1 MELTA
6 FSLPIS
12 GYLTLRWSEAAVE
25 HLSYHLLG
33 YWDPNFWRLFT
44 FYRHHTSIDFQV
56 GTWIIQDPLSALD
69 AHVGKAV
76 FQNVLQQPLSGKTRV
91 LVTHALHF
99 LPQVDYIYVIADG
112 LLAEQGTYL
121 NLMSQNGEF
130 SKFIS
135 EFGSSKGQEDENV
148 TDGSS
153 KVDAEEELKKMEK
166 MKKQVAGYA
175 LMQVEE
181 RNTGAILGKVYKSYF
196 KAGKGQIILPI
207 LLLFLVLLQGATVI
221 SSYWFVDCS
230 IIVST
235 FD

>member
-1 MELTA
+1 
-6 FSLPIS
+6 
-12 GYLTLRWSEAAVE
+12 
-25 HLSYHLLG
+25 
-33 YWDPNFWRLFT
+33 
-44 FYRHHTSIDFQV
+44 
-56 GTWIIQDPLSALD
+56 
-69 AHVGKAV
+69 
-76 FQNVLQQPLSGKTRV
+76 
-91 LVTHALHF
+91 
-99 LPQVDYIYVIADG
+99 
-112 LLAEQGTYL
+112 
-121 NLMSQNGEF
+121 MSQNGEF
-130 SKFIS
+130 SKFIA
-135 EFGSSKGQEDENV
+135 EFGSSKGQEDENTIDV
-148 TDGSS
+148 SP

-235 FD
+235 SFL

>member
-1 MELTA
+1 
-6 FSLPIS
+6 
-12 GYLTLRWSEAAVE
+12 
-25 HLSYHLLG
+25 
-33 YWDPNFWRLFT
+33 
-44 FYRHHTSIDFQV
+44 
-56 GTWIIQDPLSALD
+56 
-69 AHVGKAV
+69 
-76 FQNVLQQPLSGKTRV
+76 
-91 LVTHALHF
+91 
-99 LPQVDYIYVIADG
+99 
-112 LLAEQGTYL
+112 
-121 NLMSQNGEF
+121 MSQNGEF

-135 EFGSSKGQEDENV
+135 EFGSSKDQEDENF

-181 RNTGAILGKVYKSYF
+181 RNTGAISGKVYKSYF
-196 KAGKGQIILPI
+196 KAGNGQIILPI